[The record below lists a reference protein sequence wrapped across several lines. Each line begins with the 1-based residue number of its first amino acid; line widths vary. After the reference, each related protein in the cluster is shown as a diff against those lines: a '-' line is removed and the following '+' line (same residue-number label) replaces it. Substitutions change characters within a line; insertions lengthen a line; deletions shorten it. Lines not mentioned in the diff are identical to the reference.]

1 MAVVDTNMAAV
12 VADVAAA
19 TVAAAP
25 AISVVTDH
33 AAIAMDADSVTA
45 VACTH
50 CKITST
56 GFITTQ
62 EEGSVLREASSSLA
76 CAAIF
81 ACR

>member
-25 AISVVTDH
+25 VFSVVSDL
-33 AAIAMDADSVTA
+33 AAVVMDADSVTA
-45 VACTH
+45 AARTH
-50 CKITST
+50 CRMTST
-56 GFITTQ
+56 GVIRIQ
-62 EEGSVLREASSSLA
+62 EEGSVLRETCPSLA
-76 CAAIF
+76 CVAIF